1 MGTAAAPAISDSSA
15 HSSRRNSTSRSFWAS
30 CRAADIV
37 WASSR
42 ARRSRRR
49 KRIPSPSRIPDVR
62 GLGIGVTPIPSPQS
76 PYNVAV
82 SAADDK
88 IDELYQQPL
97 ADFISAR
104 NALAKTLSGAD
115 AQRVKALPKPT
126 VVAWAANQVYWQAR
140 AAYEALMKSGERVRK
155 AQIAALQGK
164 AADVRGANEEHRRA
178 VSAAV
183 SEAERL
189 ASSAGSKPSP
199 DALTRTFEAMSLT
212 PHPPDPPGRLTEL
225 LQPGTG
231 FEALAGIT
239 PVGGGKG
246 VHADHGPAK
255 GAYSR
260 NTDAK
265 RDPDRDHDSGSVRL
279 QPDRDS
285 RSVRLQPDRDRETK
299 RDRALREREAK
310 RAAEQARR
318 EAEEARAAA
327 AAARKRDAELRKA
340 DALVARAEATEK
352 LARASW
358 EHAHDALLDARR
370 KRDEIKKS
378 LAWKVAL
385 HSVRRRASL
394 SGERNRR
401 VLTSP

>member
-1 MGTAAAPAISDSSA
+1 LVIGVIGHPSPTAA
-15 HSSRRNSTSRSFWAS
+15 F
-30 CRAADIV
+30 
-37 WASSR
+37 
-42 ARRSRRR
+42 
-49 KRIPSPSRIPDVR
+49 RIPHSAI
-62 GLGIGVTPIPSPQS
+62 

-164 AADVRGANEEHRRA
+164 AADIRGANEEHRRA

-183 SEAERL
+183 AEAERL

-239 PVGGGKG
+239 PVGAGKA

-255 GAYSR
+255 GAR
-260 NTDAK
+260 HRDTDAK
-265 RDPDRDHDSGSVRL
+265 RDSDSVRSHADH
-279 QPDRDS
+279 DRDS
-285 RSVRLQPDRDRETK
+285 GSVRLQPDRDRETK
-299 RDRALREREAK
+299 RDRATREREAK
-310 RAAEQARR
+310 RAGEQARR

-370 KRDEIKKS
+370 KRDEIKK
-378 LAWKVAL
+378 AA
-385 HSVRRRASL
+385 R
-394 SGERNRR
+394 
-401 VLTSP
+401 

>member
-1 MGTAAAPAISDSSA
+1 
-15 HSSRRNSTSRSFWAS
+15 
-30 CRAADIV
+30 
-37 WASSR
+37 
-42 ARRSRRR
+42 
-49 KRIPSPSRIPDVR
+49 
-62 GLGIGVTPIPSPQS
+62 
-76 PYNVAV
+76 V

-88 IDELYQQPL
+88 IDELFQQPL

-164 AADVRGANEEHRRA
+164 AADIRGANEEHRRA

-239 PVGGGKG
+239 PVGAGKG
-246 VHADHGPAK
+246 VHADHGRAK
-255 GAYSR
+255 GEHSR
-260 NTDAK
+260 NADAK
-265 RDPDRDHDSGSVRL
+265 RDADRDHDSG
-279 QPDRDS
+279 
-285 RSVRLQPDRDRETK
+285 SVRLQPDRDRETK
-299 RDRALREREAK
+299 RDRATREREAK

-378 LAWKVAL
+378 LA
-385 HSVRRRASL
+385 
-394 SGERNRR
+394 
-401 VLTSP
+401 

>member
-62 GLGIGVTPIPSPQS
+62 GSGIGVTPIPSPQS

-140 AAYEALMKSGERVRK
+140 AAYDALMTSGERVRK

-164 AADVRGANEEHRRA
+164 AADIRGANEEHRRA

-183 SEAERL
+183 AEAERL

-239 PVGGGKG
+239 PVGAGKG
-246 VHADHGPAK
+246 VPADHGPAK
-255 GAYSR
+255 GAHSR
-260 NTDAK
+260 NTDAR
-265 RDPDRDHDSGSVRL
+265 RDPDRDRDSG
-279 QPDRDS
+279 
-285 RSVRLQPDRDRETK
+285 SVRLQPDRDRETK
-299 RDRALREREAK
+299 RDRATREREAK

>member
-15 HSSRRNSTSRSFWAS
+15 HSSRRNSTSRSFLAS
-30 CRAADIV
+30 CRAADTV
-37 WASSR
+37 SASSR

-49 KRIPSPSRIPDVR
+49 KRTPSPSPIPELRGDW
-62 GLGIGVTPIPSPQS
+62 GLGIGIGGIGGRAHRSLSSLVRSAIPTHPNPQSPIPHPQS

-88 IDELYQQPL
+88 LDELYQQPL

-140 AAYEALMKSGERVRK
+140 AAYDALMKSGERVRK

-164 AADVRGANEEHRRA
+164 AADIRGANEEHRRA

-199 DALTRTFEAMSLT
+199 DAVTRACEALSWT
-212 PHPPDPPGRLTEL
+212 PHPPDPPARLTEL

-239 PVGGGKG
+239 PVGAGKG
-246 VHADHGPAK
+246 VPADHGRAK
-255 GAYSR
+255 GEHSR

-279 QPDRDS
+279 QPDRDRDSRSVRLQPDRDRDS

-299 RDRALREREAK
+299 RDRA
-310 RAAEQARR
+310 
-318 EAEEARAAA
+318 
-327 AAARKRDAELRKA
+327 
-340 DALVARAEATEK
+340 
-352 LARASW
+352 
-358 EHAHDALLDARR
+358 
-370 KRDEIKKS
+370 I
-378 LAWKVAL
+378 
-385 HSVRRRASL
+385 
-394 SGERNRR
+394 
-401 VLTSP
+401 